1 MSDAIKHECGIAF
14 IRLLKPLSYYAKK
27 YNSPFY
33 GLKKIQLLMQKQVN
47 RGQDG
52 AGLATI
58 KLHVPPG
65 SRYISRQRSNSENTL
80 ANLFNGVN
88 SHFKDLTP
96 EQKKDTD
103 YLMQHVPFFGEL
115 MLGHLR
121 YGTYAKNTIEACH
134 PFLRQNNWRN
144 RNLVL
149 AGNFNLTNVDSLF
162 KQLLELGQ
170 HPKED
175 SDSVLMLE
183 KIGHFLDDE
192 NQTLFEKYHSQGY
205 SNAETSQFIADNLNV
220 PRVLQRAFKNIDGGY
235 AMVGMIGQGDAFVIR
250 DPAGIR
256 PAFYYQDDE
265 IVVVASERPAIQTVF
280 NVPIQS
286 IKEVK
291 PAHALWI
298 KRSGVVT
305 EELIC
310 EPLPQKSC
318 SFERIYFSRGNDAD
332 IYLERKT
339 LGRLLAP
346 MVAKHIDYDFEK
358 TVFSYIPNT
367 AATAFYGM
375 IDGLQLLL
383 NDIKKKKILEAGN
396 SLNEEELDKILALS
410 PRREK
415 IAVKD
420 VKLRTFIT
428 DDAHRDDLVGHVYDV
443 TYGIIKDKIDTLV
456 VIDDSIVRGTT
467 LKRSILRILDRL
479 EPKKILVLSSSPQ
492 IRYPDCYGIDM
503 SRMKDFI
510 AFQALISLIKKNG
523 HNENLES
530 AYQLALDQI
539 DLPDEQVSN
548 VLQSLYQLFSDQE
561 LSDEIAVLL
570 KPSDLKAE
578 IGILFQ
584 SIENLHVA
592 CPNHSGDW
600 YFSGDYPTP
609 GGFRVVNK
617 AFINYMQGLD
627 MRAY

>member
-1 MSDAIKHECGIAF
+1 
-14 IRLLKPLSYYAKK
+14 
-27 YNSPFY
+27 
-33 GLKKIQLLMQKQVN
+33 
-47 RGQDG
+47 
-52 AGLATI
+52 
-58 KLHVPPG
+58 
-65 SRYISRQRSNSENTL
+65 
-80 ANLFNGVN
+80 
-88 SHFKDLTP
+88 
-96 EQKKDTD
+96 
-103 YLMQHVPFFGEL
+103 
-115 MLGHLR
+115 
-121 YGTYAKNTIEACH
+121 
-134 PFLRQNNWRN
+134 
-144 RNLVL
+144 
-149 AGNFNLTNVDSLF
+149 
-162 KQLLELGQ
+162 
-170 HPKED
+170 
-175 SDSVLMLE
+175 
-183 KIGHFLDDE
+183 
-192 NQTLFEKYHSQGY
+192 
-205 SNAETSQFIADNLNV
+205 
-220 PRVLQRAFKNIDGGY
+220 
-235 AMVGMIGQGDAFVIR
+235 
-250 DPAGIR
+250 
-256 PAFYYQDDE
+256 
-265 IVVVASERPAIQTVF
+265 
-280 NVPIQS
+280 
-286 IKEVK
+286 
-291 PAHALWI
+291 
-298 KRSGVVT
+298 
-305 EELIC
+305 
-310 EPLPQKSC
+310 
-318 SFERIYFSRGNDAD
+318 
-332 IYLERKT
+332 
-339 LGRLLAP
+339 
-346 MVAKHIDYDFEK
+346 
-358 TVFSYIPNT
+358 
-367 AATAFYGM
+367 
-375 IDGLQLLL
+375 
-383 NDIKKKKILEAGN
+383 
-396 SLNEEELDKILALS
+396 LNEEELDKILALS

-523 HNENLES
+523 HNEKLES